1 MYVKGSGP
9 AGPLREHC
17 VLIQGLHPALEA
29 LELEKNWVAFSTR
42 RQLPMGTRRDQPRR
56 NPPANV
62 HTSLAI
68 PAWCTGE
75 IPLEQV
81 HTEFSKMSG
90 PKIELLAKNGK

>member
-1 MYVKGSGP
+1 
-9 AGPLREHC
+9 
-17 VLIQGLHPALEA
+17 
-29 LELEKNWVAFSTR
+29 
-42 RQLPMGTRRDQPRR
+42 MGTRRDQPRR

-62 HTSLAI
+62 HTSPAI

-90 PKIELLAKNGK
+90 PKIELLAKNGKWGNGVLELRRPRFVK